1 MRRKRQSE
9 LTLPIYVQAKSQA
22 RISIANIMIL
32 CTILGACITIY
43 FAKKNSRQNSLLE
56 ENQRRHLMYARG
68 STGDSTTGRLGL
80 VTGHDKEE

>member
-1 MRRKRQSE
+1 ML
-9 LTLPIYVQAKSQA
+9 LTAFYLQAKSQA

-32 CTILGACITIY
+32 FTILGACITIY

-68 STGDSTTGRLGL
+68 STGDATTGRLGL
-80 VTGHDKEE
+80 VTGHTDQEE

>member
-1 MRRKRQSE
+1 MLRKKL
-9 LTLPIYVQAKSQA
+9 LTPPICVQAKSQA

-68 STGDSTTGRLGL
+68 STGDSTTGRMGL
-80 VTGHDKEE
+80 VTGHSDNEE